1 MLFKAEETGEEVFA
15 CLQRLGIIQIQVNGV
30 SLDSTCIKVYPDGM
44 SALKNAAVR
53 RRAAS
58 FCGSPA
64 QLSVW
69 FAL

>member
-69 FAL
+69 FDF